1 MHKYWIYIV
10 TNPKRTTLYIG
21 VTNNLALRLEQ
32 HYSNRGNEATHA
44 GKYYCYNLLHYEE
57 FGYIDKA
64 IAREKQLKKW
74 SRKKKEWLIEQGNPN
89 WLFKNSIFPYREE
102 TM

>member
-10 TNPKRTTLYIG
+10 TNPKRTSLYIG

-32 HYSNRGNEATHA
+32 HYKNRGDDSTHA
-44 GKYYCYNLLHYEE
+44 GKYFCYNLVYWEE
-57 FGYIDKA
+57 FKYIDKA

-74 SRKKKEWLIEQGNPN
+74 SRKKKDYLIELENPK
-89 WLFKNSIFPYREE
+89 WLFKNSLFPLSIEP
-102 TM
+102 